1 MWWSN
6 RHRRG
11 ESKGCSRDG
20 WIDFEKGLGR
30 EENAAG
36 ARLDPSHNLE
46 QCLPPPPVMMW
57 ERCWKKGVRNDIQTE
72 AQHV

>member
-11 ESKGCSRDG
+11 ESKVCSRDG

-30 EENAAG
+30 EENAAR

-46 QCLPPPPVMMW
+46 QCLPPPVMMW

>member
-11 ESKGCSRDG
+11 ESKGCLRDG
-20 WIDFEKGLGR
+20 WIDFGKGLGR

-46 QCLPPPPVMMW
+46 QCLPP
-57 ERCWKKGVRNDIQTE
+57 RNDVGAVLE
-72 AQHV
+72 KRCAQ